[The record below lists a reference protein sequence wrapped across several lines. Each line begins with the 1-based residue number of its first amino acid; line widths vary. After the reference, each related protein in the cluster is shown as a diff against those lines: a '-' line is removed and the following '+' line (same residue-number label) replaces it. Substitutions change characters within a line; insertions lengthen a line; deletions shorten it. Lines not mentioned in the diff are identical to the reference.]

1 MGLTSYEE
9 TVANLKEAYAI
20 LCGGSEHDV
29 GLSAYSAFRCQCAVK
44 DALELLKAQVSGIDQ
59 TVSGALTLI
68 REQDRHQAHWEDAT
82 DPTWQQCTLCG
93 VAVKKS
99 AVKWVKASED
109 SNLNYCP
116 HCGAIMTKAVKLDD

>member
-44 DALELLKAQVSGIDQ
+44 DALELLKAQEAVVRCKDCKHSCDYTDIYP
-59 TVSGALTLI
+59 
-68 REQDRHQAHWEDAT
+68 DRIAYKCIKNGGYH
-82 DPTWQQCTLCG
+82 
-93 VAVKKS
+93 
-99 AVKWVKASED
+99 
-109 SNLNYCP
+109 N
-116 HCGAIMTKAVKLDD
+116 DDWFCADGERR

>member
-44 DALELLKAQVSGIDQ
+44 DALELLKEPEIVRCGDCIYYNSEPDSHEDHCNKI
-59 TVSGALTLI
+59 
-68 REQDRHQAHWEDAT
+68 HWSR
-82 DPTWQQCTLCG
+82 G
-93 VAVKKS
+93 
-99 AVKWVKASED
+99 
-109 SNLNYCP
+109 
-116 HCGAIMTKAVKLDD
+116 LDWFCVDGERQ